1 VNDITHVINFD
12 LPRQPE
18 DYIHRIG
25 RTGRADRKG
34 KAISLITDKEKF
46 MVQKIERYASVKI
59 EIIKSPHSTS
69 KATLI
74 HEKKESGFKSKRRS
88 AGRSSNNSSGKSFA
102 QRKPSTRADFTK
114 RNPEASFDSAKRK
127 PEASV
132 DSTKRNPK
140 ASVGFAKRKPSAN
153 ANFAK
158 KRIARNTTRPTEK
171 KNKPHGRSSQ
181 MMAA

>member
-1 VNDITHVINFD
+1 
-12 LPRQPE
+12 
-18 DYIHRIG
+18 
-25 RTGRADRKG
+25 
-34 KAISLITDKEKF
+34 
-46 MVQKIERYASVKI
+46 VKI

-88 AGRSSNNSSGKSFA
+88 AGRNSNNSSGKSFA
-102 QRKPSTRADFTK
+102 SRKPSTRTDFTK
-114 RNPEASFDSAKRK
+114 RNTEASPDSGKRK
-127 PEASV
+127 PEA
-132 DSTKRNPK
+132 R
-140 ASVGFAKRKPSAN
+140 VGFAKRKPSTN

-158 KRIARNTTRPTEK
+158 KRIARNATRPTEK

>member
-1 VNDITHVINFD
+1 MSIQQDQIVD
-12 LPRQPE
+12 LLYKQAF
-18 DYIHRIG
+18 G
-25 RTGRADRKG
+25 VTK
-34 KAISLITDKEKF
+34 TDTE
-46 MVQKIERYASVKI
+46 QN
-59 EIIKSPHSTS
+59 KSPSNESIPSPLLNRGDTLWS
-69 KATLI
+69 ELI

-140 ASVGFAKRKPSAN
+140 ASFGFAKKKPSAN